1 MKRRWGLILRMNLIL
16 VEKMTKMNQ
25 VKVLHHLARNSR
37 MKKSRSR
44 MMMKKN
50 SWTYSQTFLD

>member
-1 MKRRWGLILRMNLIL
+1 MKRRWGLILRMNLISA
-16 VEKMTKMNQ
+16 EKMTKMNQ
-25 VKVLHHLARNSR
+25 VKVLHRLAQNSR

-50 SWTYSQTFLD
+50 LWTFSQTFLD